1 MYGWRTKVP
10 GSMTIDAGC
19 GFPGHMRIAFG
30 RPDAAEKFQAAAD
43 ALNGALKELA
53 EKGPSVLQD
62 VMDT

>member
-1 MYGWRTKVP
+1 MYGWQTKIP
-10 GSMTIDAGC
+10 GSTTDAGC

-53 EKGPSVLQD
+53 EKGASVLQD